1 MSEKRPDR
9 LVRVLTVIVT
19 VAYYG
24 IWIGALAILILV
36 PVAKAIGADHDW
48 TFDLPVPVNV
58 RDSGA
63 TVATSWGAA
72 QIELDDVRADLQLPI
87 SMLPWWFL
95 SILWLYLA
103 LQACLLLLTLYQLRR
118 ICQRVRA
125 GAPFD
130 PDNAVRLRSVGVL
143 LCLITLLN
151 GVAQFLTS
159 TAVHNGL
166 TDGTIDVQRGF
177 HLNGAVIIV
186 GLVLVALAEIFRRGA
201 ELETEQ
207 ALVV

>member
-1 MSEKRPDR
+1 MTGKRPDR
-9 LVRVLTVIVT
+9 LVRGLTVVVT

-24 IWIGALAILILV
+24 FWIGALAILIAV
-36 PVAKAIGADHDW
+36 PVAKAIGADHEW

-58 RDSGA
+58 RESGA

-95 SILWLYLA
+95 SILWLYVA
-103 LQACLLLLTLYQLRR
+103 LQAGPLLLTLYHLRR
-118 ICQRVRA
+118 MCQSVRD

-130 PDNAVRLRSVGVL
+130 PDNAVRLRSVGLL
-143 LCLITLLN
+143 LCLITVFS

-159 TAVHNGL
+159 TAVNKGL
-166 TDGTIDVQRGF
+166 TDSTIDVQRGF

-207 ALVV
+207 SLV